1 MDGSLLKCLSRTG
14 QICASIFGH
23 KPGLEELSEHRGSFL
38 LTFIA
43 GKFTEGLTNFALKDG
58 NFHSLGG
65 TWRFDAWKN
74 RSPSGILEV

>member
-43 GKFTEGLTNFALKDG
+43 DKFTEGLTNFALKDG

-65 TWRFDAWKN
+65 T
-74 RSPSGILEV
+74 